1 MDFSSFHVPGEPGA
15 TCKATEFHTNI
26 QCASDRRVE
35 PSVRV
40 RHTTA
45 RNRTERRDG
54 SFERPERYP
63 RPLSSITTVH
73 WWIGVRIL
81 FCFQPSC
88 GNPSLV
94 SSCKTRSGLSC
105 LLFGPRPDQQKE
117 TQHENELRIEKNRI
131 MIISSWTHRILLLA
145 TTWTTLLLL
154 FGSTPRTSAFILPS
168 SSSPSSSP
176 SSPPPPVRPTHH
188 PPVSPF
194 VLRDFTS
201 TGWDSFERIKKGG
214 VITDFPSGERQRK
227 YRRTVYTHDDW
238 KKHRSQDRFLIYLK
252 AILTQG
258 AYQNLA
264 GEVTLTASVAVVVC
278 LYNALVGGYDDLN
291 GVSHAAVLQSQYLP
305 QLGLPLSFFTLTS
318 PSLGLLL
325 GTYLHILGLYSI
337 PPKFESTT
345 HKQMTCLLSITTT
358 VWFVCVF
365 GWL

>member
-1 MDFSSFHVPGEPGA
+1 
-15 TCKATEFHTNI
+15 
-26 QCASDRRVE
+26 
-35 PSVRV
+35 
-40 RHTTA
+40 
-45 RNRTERRDG
+45 
-54 SFERPERYP
+54 
-63 RPLSSITTVH
+63 
-73 WWIGVRIL
+73 
-81 FCFQPSC
+81 
-88 GNPSLV
+88 
-94 SSCKTRSGLSC
+94 
-105 LLFGPRPDQQKE
+105 
-117 TQHENELRIEKNRI
+117 
-131 MIISSWTHRILLLA
+131 MIISLWTHRIRILA

-168 SSSPSSSP
+168 SSSSSYSASTSP

-194 VLRDFTS
+194 VLQDFTS

-291 GVSHAAVLQSQYLP
+291 GVAHAAVLQSQYLP

-325 GTYLHILGLYSI
+325 GTYVHIQGLYSI
-337 PPKFESTT
+337 VRQFGSTT
-345 HKQMTCLLSITTT
+345 HKQ
-358 VWFVCVF
+358 
-365 GWL
+365 